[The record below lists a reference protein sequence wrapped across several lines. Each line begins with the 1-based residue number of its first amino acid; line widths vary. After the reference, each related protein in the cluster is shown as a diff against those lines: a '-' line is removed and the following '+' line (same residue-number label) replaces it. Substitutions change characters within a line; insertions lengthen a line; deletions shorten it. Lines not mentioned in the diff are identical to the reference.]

1 MAEKLKKRPVLH
13 LPLTSTE
20 KILEVVSGVGVLF
33 IILVP
38 IYYEPILPDAIPQHF
53 GASGKADAW
62 GGKGNL
68 LVLPIVGI
76 AMYALLTVI
85 SRYPQTWNLPFALT
99 EENVERQYRSCRM
112 LLSIIKVEI
121 VWLFAYIGWRTI
133 QTALG
138 EVDGLGQMF
147 LPVFLIVMT
156 GTLVIYFYRAGQAR

>member
-1 MAEKLKKRPVLH
+1 MTEKLKKRPVLH
-13 LPLTSTE
+13 LPLTPTE
-20 KILEVVSGVGVLF
+20 KILEVVSGVGLLF

-38 IYYEPILPDAIPQHF
+38 IYYEPILPDSIPQHF

-85 SRYPQTWNLPFALT
+85 SRYPQVWNLPFALT
-99 EENVERQYRSCRM
+99 EENAERQYRYCRM
-112 LLSIIKVEI
+112 LLSVLKAEI

-138 EVDGLGQMF
+138 EADGLGQMF
-147 LPVFLIVMT
+147 LPVFLIIMT
-156 GTLVIYFYRAGQAR
+156 GTLVVYFWRARQAR